1 MAMGTVMRT
10 VTGTAML
17 ETNLPSVLMLVALL
31 GFRHGFDADH
41 IAVIDGMTRARQLRL
56 GAPPS
61 VQRSY
66 WATRWVGAQFAMGHS
81 LVILAVALLMAGH
94 SAALPAWLDG
104 LGLVVSTAFLL
115 AIANVNMAH
124 ALRAPKL
131 GATAAPA
138 GRVSSTLLRLTGGQ
152 LHPAWVGMAFA
163 MSFDAFGQA
172 AFFASRGHAFSS
184 TAVVVLMASVL
195 GAGMLLAD
203 AASGALFNG
212 FAQRSDALVQR
223 ASRWSSGFIA
233 SIALLTA
240 AAGLARAANAGFA
253 QVWDDVGVWMGLG
266 LVAFVCAA
274 YGLRMHFVRLALQR
288 A

>member
-1 MAMGTVMRT
+1 M
-10 VTGTAML
+10 GTAMH
-17 ETNLPSVLMLVALL
+17 ESNLLSVLMLVALI

-56 GAPPS
+56 GA
-61 VQRSY
+61 QRGALHRY

-81 LVILAVALLMAGH
+81 LVILLVSLLMVGQ
-94 SAALPAWLDG
+94 STALPTWLDG
-104 LGLVVSTAFLL
+104 MGLAVSTVFLL
-115 AIANVNMAH
+115 AIAGVNMAH
-124 ALRAPKL
+124 ALRVPKGSLTLAPT
-131 GATAAPA
+131 GALSAA
-138 GRVSSTLLRLTGGQ
+138 LLRLTGGQ

-163 MSFDAFGQA
+163 ISFDAFGQA

-184 TAVVVLMASVL
+184 TAVVVLLAGVF

-203 AASGALFNG
+203 AANGALLSG

-240 AAGLARAANAGFA
+240 AAGLARAANTGFA
-253 QVWDDVGVWMGLG
+253 QVWDDVGVWLGLG